1 MFVIEDG
8 LSGGA
13 SISIFSNC
21 DAVFT
26 QNQLVVTMNSRQIC
40 DGILQNN
47 NNTNNNNNNTN
58 NTNNNNDNSNQNH

>member
-40 DGILQNN
+40 DGNLQNN
-47 NNTNNNNNNTN
+47 NYNNHHHHH
-58 NTNNNNDNSNQNH
+58 QNY

>member
-21 DAVFT
+21 DAVFK
-26 QNQLVVTMNSRQIC
+26 QNQLVVTMNRRQIC
-40 DGILQNN
+40 DGSLQNN
-47 NNTNNNNNNTN
+47 KNNHNNQ
-58 NTNNNNDNSNQNH
+58 DIKMHLKEFH

>member
-21 DAVFT
+21 DAVFK
-26 QNQLVVTMNSRQIC
+26 QNQLVVTMNRRQIC
-40 DGILQNN
+40 DESLQNN
-47 NNTNNNNNNTN
+47 KYDYNHNNQ
-58 NTNNNNDNSNQNH
+58 DI

>member
-21 DAVFT
+21 DAVFK
-26 QNQLVVTMNSRQIC
+26 QNQLAVTMTRRQIC
-40 DGILQNN
+40 DGSLQNN
-47 NNTNNNNNNTN
+47 KNNNNNHN
-58 NTNNNNDNSNQNH
+58 NQDIKMHLKEFH